1 VKIKEIIKLIE
12 DDGWAFVRQA
22 GSHRQFNIRLRREQ
36 LQLPESLVMIWTK
49 ELNEAF

>member
-1 VKIKEIIKLIE
+1 MMVGRLCDK
-12 DDGWAFVRQA
+12 QA
-22 GSHRQFNIRLRREQ
+22 VTDNLNIRLRKEQ